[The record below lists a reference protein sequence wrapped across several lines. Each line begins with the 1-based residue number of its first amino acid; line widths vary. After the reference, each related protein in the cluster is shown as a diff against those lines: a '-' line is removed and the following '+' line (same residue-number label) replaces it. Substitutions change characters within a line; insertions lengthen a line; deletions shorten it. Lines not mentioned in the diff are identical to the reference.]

1 MPSPCFLFVVELPHS
16 FCECGFFFSPRG
28 WIVSI
33 DTMKFQGLTL
43 EIAGTGWLGTVL
55 IQPVVLDIL

>member
-1 MPSPCFLFVVELPHS
+1 MNV
-16 FCECGFFFSPRG
+16 GFFFSPRG